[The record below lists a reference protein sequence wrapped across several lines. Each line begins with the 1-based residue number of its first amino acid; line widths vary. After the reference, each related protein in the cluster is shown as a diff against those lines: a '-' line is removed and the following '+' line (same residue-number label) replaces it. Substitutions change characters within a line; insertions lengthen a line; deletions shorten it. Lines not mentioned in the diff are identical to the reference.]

1 MGVNEVS
8 SRVAAFN
15 AEIRTLA
22 ERGDGR
28 DIMAWT
34 GGQLA
39 AAAEALR
46 QAEEPDRA
54 AEAIYVMY
62 VSKPHVGC
70 LFDAGMPIDALA
82 TALMVIMTCLM
93 AKVNPEEIPVAY
105 KAYLEFTRD
114 LAAAAAEAVPDEHL
128 QIIESRLTSLI
139 DGTVAP
145 TQALDI
151 AADAISRLKA
161 LGLE

>member
-34 GGQLA
+34 GEQLA

-46 QAEEPDRA
+46 QAA
-54 AEAIYVMY
+54 
-62 VSKPHVGC
+62 S
-70 LFDAGMPIDALA
+70 
-82 TALMVIMTCLM
+82 
-93 AKVNPEEIPVAY
+93 
-105 KAYLEFTRD
+105 
-114 LAAAAAEAVPDEHL
+114 
-128 QIIESRLTSLI
+128 
-139 DGTVAP
+139 
-145 TQALDI
+145 
-151 AADAISRLKA
+151 
-161 LGLE
+161 

>member
-34 GGQLA
+34 GEQLA

-114 LAAAAAEAVPDEHL
+114 LAAAAAEAVPDEVSTPYSS
-128 QIIESRLTSLI
+128 ITNNRFNSFSDSSENMASCRLRYSIYL
-139 DGTVAP
+139 
-145 TQALDI
+145 
-151 AADAISRLKA
+151 
-161 LGLE
+161 